1 MVQEIQMVMLSVYKF
16 ISVFYKK
23 MNITK
28 TDDNDL
34 LYEINKI
41 KSPTSP
47 DEKFTEMR
55 REMIYIKH
63 EIKNINRDLCVV
75 VHRLSVLQTRLNL
88 VDDTI

>member
-1 MVQEIQMVMLSVYKF
+1 
-16 ISVFYKK
+16 

-28 TDDNDL
+28 TEDNLDL
-34 LYEINKI
+34 LYHIDKI
-41 KSPTSP
+41 KFPKSP
-47 DEKFTEMR
+47 DHDKFIEMR

-63 EIKNINRDLCVV
+63 EIKNLNRDLCVV

>member
-1 MVQEIQMVMLSVYKF
+1 
-16 ISVFYKK
+16 

-28 TDDNDL
+28 TDDNIDL
-34 LYEINKI
+34 LYHVDKI
-41 KSPTSP
+41 KSPKSP
-47 DEKFTEMR
+47 DHDKFIEMR

-63 EIKNINRDLCVV
+63 EIENLNRDLCVV

>member
-1 MVQEIQMVMLSVYKF
+1 
-16 ISVFYKK
+16 

-28 TDDNDL
+28 TDDNIDL

-47 DEKFTEMR
+47 DEKFIEMR

-75 VHRLSVLQTRLNL
+75 VHRLSVLQTILNL

>member
-1 MVQEIQMVMLSVYKF
+1 
-16 ISVFYKK
+16 

-28 TDDNDL
+28 TDDNNLDL

-47 DEKFTEMR
+47 DETFIEMR

-63 EIKNINRDLCVV
+63 EIKHLNRDLCVV

>member
-1 MVQEIQMVMLSVYKF
+1 
-16 ISVFYKK
+16 

-28 TDDNDL
+28 TEDNLDL
-34 LYEINKI
+34 LYHIDKI
-41 KSPTSP
+41 KSPKSP
-47 DEKFTEMR
+47 DHDKFIEMR

-63 EIKNINRDLCVV
+63 EIKNLNRDLCVI